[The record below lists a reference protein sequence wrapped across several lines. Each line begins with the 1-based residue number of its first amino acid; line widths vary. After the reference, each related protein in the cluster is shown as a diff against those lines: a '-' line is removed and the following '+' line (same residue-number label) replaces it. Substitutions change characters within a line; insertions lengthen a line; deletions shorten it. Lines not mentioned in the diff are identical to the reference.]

1 MIVPLESAAM
11 SNVDKHRS
19 RYPPEILKRLPPGQV
34 VTEKWPILSAG
45 PNPAIDLKTWRFRVF
60 GAGDGEALSPDHGGP
75 MRLVVPKLYAWKSAK
90 WLRAIE
96 LREQDV
102 PGFWENA
109 GYHNH
114 GDPWKEER
122 MWGD

>member
-1 MIVPLESAAM
+1 M

-19 RYPPEILKRLPPGQV
+19 RYPPEILKRARPLARARF
-34 VTEKWPILSAG
+34 VTAHSYGGYTTNVPLA
-45 PNPAIDLKTWRFRVF
+45 DLLDGEVLL
-60 GAGDGEALSPDHGGP
+60 ADANDGEALSPDHGGP

-122 MWGD
+122 MWAD